1 VVKNLA
7 IQLDP
12 LHSVWR
18 AARLL
23 GGTFAALCR
32 KAGDAPDTAV
42 SLDQFETLLRCPDC
56 RRDLIRDESDT
67 LRCASCGYGAANE
80 GGVYNLLASEDR
92 AELYPG
98 DRDDVIDFC
107 LPSHARKL
115 LRGWYDLEGVFG
127 GKYRWMG
134 ASASAMLKPVTPGPQ
149 RLRIR
154 GHVHENSFAQG
165 EPVKM
170 AATANGAE
178 VGRTVFERAGLFV
191 FEADLPA
198 AGEYEIEISVSPT
211 WEAPPDDRVFSVNI
225 GMIRLTPAE

>member
-1 VVKNLA
+1 MSP
-7 IQLDP
+7 I
-12 LHSVWR
+12 
-18 AARLL
+18 
-23 GGTFAALCR
+23 
-32 KAGDAPDTAV
+32 
-42 SLDQFETLLRCPDC
+42 
-56 RRDLIRDESDT
+56 
-67 LRCASCGYGAANE
+67 RCAAHPADTRPLNE
-80 GGVYNLLASEDR
+80 GGVYNLLASGDR

-107 LPSHARKL
+107 LPSHADKL
-115 LRGWYDLEGVFG
+115 LRGWYELEGVFG

-134 ASASAMLKPVTPGPQ
+134 GSASARLKPVSPGRQ

-154 GHVHENSFAQG
+154 GHIHENSFAQG

-170 AATANGAE
+170 SASANGVE

-191 FEADLPA
+191 FEADLPE

-211 WEAPPDDRVFSVNI
+211 WKSPPDDRLFGLNI